1 MEIIM
6 KPVLS
11 EKMTGLT
18 DKLNRVAFI
27 VAKKANKFEIK
38 SAIEKM
44 YGVTVKE
51 VNTMIYQGDAK
62 SRYTK
67 SGLLSGRTNSFKK
80 AIVTL
85 AEGDSIDFFSN
96 I

>member
-1 MEIIM
+1 MEIIK

-11 EKMTGLT
+11 EKMTRLT
-18 DKLNRVAFI
+18 DKQNRVAF
-27 VAKKANKFEIK
+27 VVDKAANKLQIK
-38 SAIEKM
+38 AAVEKM

-51 VNTMIYQGDAK
+51 VNTMIYQGDVK
-62 SRYTK
+62 SRHTK
-67 SGLLSGRTNSFKK
+67 KGVISGRTASFKK

>member
-1 MEIIM
+1 M

-38 SAIEKM
+38 SAVEKM

>member
-1 MEIIM
+1 M
-6 KPVLS
+6 KAVLS

-38 SAIEKM
+38 SAVEKM

>member
-1 MEIIM
+1 MEIIK

-11 EKMTGLT
+11 EKMTKLT
-18 DKLNRVAFI
+18 DKQNRVAFI
-27 VAKKANKFEIK
+27 VDKSANKLQIK
-38 SAIEKM
+38 EAIEKM
-44 YGVTVKE
+44 YDVKVRE

-62 SRYTK
+62 TRNTK
-67 SGLLSGRTNSFKK
+67 RGVLSGRTASFKK

-85 AEGDSIDFFSN
+85 AEGNSIDFFSN

>member
-38 SAIEKM
+38 SAVEKM